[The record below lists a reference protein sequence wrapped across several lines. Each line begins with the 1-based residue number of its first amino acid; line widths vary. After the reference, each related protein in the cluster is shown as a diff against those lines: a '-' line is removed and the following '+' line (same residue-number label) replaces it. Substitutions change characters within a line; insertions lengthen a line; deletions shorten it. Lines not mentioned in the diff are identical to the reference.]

1 VPRRGENIQRV
12 VESRTRADGS
22 TYEIVRWRTWVDLG
36 INPVTGKRE
45 RTVVSADTYGGAK
58 KERRDLLAKRD
69 RGLTPT
75 SAKGWTV
82 ATWCRHWVDT
92 VIKPEMDEGTYVS
105 YSGDVKNSIV
115 PSPIGRK
122 ALAKVQPSDV
132 NAWKAWLQEERHLAP
147 STRRRC
153 LTVLRKALKEAK
165 RQLLVADNVASTDF
179 VDGIAVPK
187 KEPKALSQR
196 QVHQL
201 LAQSR
206 HDEDRNYAMYL
217 LAFQTGLRQGELLGL
232 KWAADE
238 TEPGLDL
245 ERGVI
250 RVRQQLTRY
259 RGPAKIVNRVKR
271 NSIRDA
277 YLSAELVEVLR
288 QHRVELLKDQLRAGS
303 RWRENGL
310 VFPTRYGTP
319 QRNTNAWLGF
329 KRLLKRAGL
338 PTDFTFHNQRS
349 TAASVAIADGATL
362 WEVSKMLG
370 HKDIR
375 TTANQYGHLFPET
388 QREMAER
395 MSRLI
400 LSQALPAANK
410 Q

>member
-1 VPRRGENIQRV
+1 VPRRGENIQKR
-12 VESRTRADGS
+12 VESRTRSDGS
-22 TYEIVRWRTWVDLG
+22 TYEVERWVSYVDLG
-36 INPVTGKRE
+36 SDPISGE
-45 RTVVSADTYGGAK
+45 RQRKAVAADTYGEIK
-58 KERRDLLAKRD
+58 KLRRELLEQRD
-69 RGLTPT
+69 RGVKVT

-82 ATWCRHWVDT
+82 ASWCRHWVDT
-92 VIKPEMDEGTYVS
+92 VIKTEMNEGTYVS
-105 YSGDVKNSIV
+105 YSGDVKNSIAA
-115 PSPIGRK
+115 SPIGRTPLGK
-122 ALAKVQPSDV
+122 LQPPQV
-132 NAWKAWLQEERHLAP
+132 NAWKAWLQDERHLAP

-165 RQLLVADNVASTDF
+165 RQRLVSDNVASSEY
-179 VDGIAVPK
+179 VDGITVHK
-187 KEPKALSQR
+187 REPKALSQR
-196 QVHQL
+196 QVHEL

-206 HDEDRNYAMYL
+206 ADHDRYYPMYL
-217 LAFQTGLRQGELLGL
+217 LAFHTGLRQGELLGL
-232 KWAADE
+232 RWAQDE
-238 TEPGLDL
+238 TQPGLDL

-259 RGPAKIVNRVKR
+259 RGPAKVVDRVKR

-277 YLSAELVEVLR
+277 YLSVELVEVLR

-303 RWRENGL
+303 RWREHGL
-310 VFPTRYGTP
+310 VFPTRFGTP

-349 TAASVAIADGATL
+349 TAASVAIADGASL
-362 WEVSKMLG
+362 WEVSRMLG

-395 MSRLI
+395 MGRLI
-400 LSQALPAANK
+400 LGEPSALANHE
-410 Q
+410 